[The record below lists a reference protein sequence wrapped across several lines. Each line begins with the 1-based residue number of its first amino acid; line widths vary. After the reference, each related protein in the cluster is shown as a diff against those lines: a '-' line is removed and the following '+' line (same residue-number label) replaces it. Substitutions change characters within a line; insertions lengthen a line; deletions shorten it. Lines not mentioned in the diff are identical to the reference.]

1 MGTIFP
7 RDFPNARNKKW
18 QLLFLN
24 EPIMF
29 MEKLMQTPD
38 KHNIQP

>member
-7 RDFPNARNKKW
+7 RDFPNTRNKKW
-18 QLLFLN
+18 KTLFLN

-29 MEKLMQTPD
+29 IGKVDVNARQT
-38 KHNIQP
+38 